1 MMLLLTTHN
10 KSINVDDRY
19 NFRENGII
27 YRLEWVFFC
36 FISYGVPY
44 DIATEFKIDMSFTKD
59 EIAVMLQEYE
69 ADYQTGMNV
78 HEIAGLICNPAIYS
92 SIYRFLAE

>member
-1 MMLLLTTHN
+1 
-10 KSINVDDRY
+10 
-19 NFRENGII
+19 
-27 YRLEWVFFC
+27 
-36 FISYGVPY
+36 
-44 DIATEFKIDMSFTKD
+44 MSFTKD

-78 HEIAGLICNPAIYS
+78 HEIAGLIYNPDIYS